1 MNKKNVIK
9 EIKKGNN
16 PIILKDVVDGTT
28 YYHTIMFIGLRYMGL
43 TTTVWATDGNLPEH
57 LQNDRAETLKSLT
70 GVAFDNFR
78 KYNALPV
85 CVDNV
90 DNAYNVLDGILKHI
104 HNTGGMD
111 SYTTKVSYK

>member
-1 MNKKNVIK
+1 MNNNKAIK

-28 YYHTIMFIGLRYMGL
+28 YYHTIMYVGIRDMGIE
-43 TTTVWATDGNLPEH
+43 TTVWAIDARLPKHLTD
-57 LQNDRAETLKSLT
+57 DRVKTLKSLT

-78 KYNALPV
+78 KYNTTPLI
-85 CVDNV
+85 VDNV
-90 DNAYNVLDGILKHI
+90 NTAYKISNGVLAHI

-111 SYTTKVSYK
+111 SYTTKVVYR

>member
-1 MNKKNVIK
+1 MNNKKVIK

-28 YYHTIMFIGLRYMGL
+28 YYHTIMYVGLIDKQII
-43 TTTVWATDGNLPEH
+43 TTVWGVDARLPEH
-57 LQNDRAETLKSLT
+57 LQNDRAEIIKSLT
-70 GVAFDNFR
+70 GVAFDNFN
-78 KYNALPV
+78 KNNTLLIL
-85 CVDNV
+85 VDNV
-90 DNAYNVLDGILKHI
+90 DKAFEISDGVLAHI